1 MSVRLIRRVLLRNVA
16 SGTPCTTQV
25 RAGLNARAIV
35 TATGRTMKTM
45 TRPDPQECAGSGWVA
60 STPIE
65 GVWTFTLSDTPEHAL
80 SKMDDAIIWRRILCY
95 PIDNPISAVRY
106 P

>member
-1 MSVRLIRRVLLRNVA
+1 MTTDPAGDVRDSETMEDLYREVMPM
-16 SGTPCTTQV
+16 TDTQ
-25 RAGLNARAIV
+25 
-35 TATGRTMKTM
+35 